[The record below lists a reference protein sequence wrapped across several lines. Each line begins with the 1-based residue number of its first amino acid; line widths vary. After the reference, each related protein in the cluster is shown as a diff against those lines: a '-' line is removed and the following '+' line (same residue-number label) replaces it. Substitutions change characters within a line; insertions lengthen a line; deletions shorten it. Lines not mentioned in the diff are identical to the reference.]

1 MSAPGWRVL
10 MQILP
15 ASDSYHRSAPCC
27 TSSLPNIQDRFPKM
41 STPRKHPRSPFLP
54 QICLAE
60 LAGLVTALSALYAWH
75 TDSPP
80 PNHALAV
87 SGLCVLGSLV
97 SLAKTEFL
105 ARTTSTGDKIMALGY
120 GVGGGLAAWV
130 IQGRAPLWA
139 PVQQQSSA
147 AALVGPVLA
156 ALARP
161 GATPRSL
168 GLAGLRLTLAGASGV
183 AGALLLLPALRFAA
197 AFRLQRSPPAWA
209 GGNIP
214 TNLVKKTR
222 LGLQFLGPLAASMLW
237 VRGRAGLVCLQSPGR
252 PAVWPSVCVVCV
264 VEGVDKVCVGCDMS
278 SVGPC
283 PDGCSP
289 SQPLFLSMAPWP
301 SPVQQQPPSPLL
313 SPPNIPQ
320 GSLRADI
327 LFDVTP
333 SGARLIQ
340 GAALAAVGLLGLSNT
355 RLLMQRYLDTGLLGW
370 HVLKHPAPGG
380 LTHRGLRLELVRAK
394 LALVS
399 GLAGRAAVQAAA
411 PAALFLG
418 LGLAQLNSGLNPR
431 LVPGVDA
438 NRVLDA
444 GLGFLAWWCGAAH
457 FLFVASHMW
466 VFDAPV
472 A

>member
-1 MSAPGWRVL
+1 MENPLSPGTAILILSVILIAIFNARYAFPARLLVGLRHYQLAGGLLSNQKTRSKRVTTKSKKKEEEDDSL
-10 MQILP
+10 GEAEALAVVPTTYREVWDLP
-15 ASDSYHRSAPCC
+15 YFNLFDG
-27 TSSLPNIQDRFPKM
+27 T
-41 STPRKHPRSPFLP
+41 
-54 QICLAE
+54 ICLAE

-237 VRGRAGLVCLQSPGR
+237 
-252 PAVWPSVCVVCV
+252 
-264 VEGVDKVCVGCDMS
+264 
-278 SVGPC
+278 
-283 PDGCSP
+283 
-289 SQPLFLSMAPWP
+289 
-301 SPVQQQPPSPLL
+301 
-313 SPPNIPQ
+313 